1 MLILAI
7 VNNVIIVLLCSNFTF
22 RGYNYYKVGDGVYKI
37 ACIGNRIRE
46 RRLKLN
52 LTLEN
57 LAEKTDLTQNF
68 IGNIERGN
76 DNPSLETLI
85 KIANALAVNAD
96 YLCQDCI
103 ENAEAKEYDY
113 YIKETIDRMTNMSE
127 KQKELV
133 IQSIDALMHFSD
145 AN

>member
-1 MLILAI
+1 M
-7 VNNVIIVLLCSNFTF
+7 
-22 RGYNYYKVGDGVYKI
+22 YKI
-37 ACIGNRIRE
+37 ACIGKRIRE

-85 KIANALAVNAD
+85 KIANALAVNTD
-96 YLCQDCI
+96 FLCQDCI
-103 ENAEAKEYDY
+103 DNAEAKEYDY
-113 YIKETIDRMTNMSE
+113 HIKEVINRMAEMSV
-127 KQKELV
+127 KQKEFV
-133 IQSIDALMHFSD
+133 VQSIDALIHFYD
-145 AN
+145 AK

>member
-1 MLILAI
+1 
-7 VNNVIIVLLCSNFTF
+7 
-22 RGYNYYKVGDGVYKI
+22 VYKI

-85 KIANALAVNAD
+85 KIANALAVNTD

-103 ENAEAKEYDY
+103 ENAEAQEYDY
-113 YIKETIDRMTNMSE
+113 HIKEVVNKMTDMSV
-127 KQKELV
+127 KQKEL
-133 IQSIDALMHFSD
+133 IMQSIEALIHFSD
-145 AN
+145 SN

>member
-1 MLILAI
+1 M
-7 VNNVIIVLLCSNFTF
+7 
-22 RGYNYYKVGDGVYKI
+22 YKI

-46 RRLKLN
+46 RRLKLK

-85 KIANALAVNAD
+85 KIANALAVNTD
-96 YLCQDCI
+96 FLCQDCVD
-103 ENAEAKEYDY
+103 NAQVKEYDY
-113 YIKETIDRMTNMSE
+113 YIKEVIYRMTDMSV

-133 IQSIDALMHFSD
+133 MQSIDALIHFSD
-145 AN
+145 VK